1 MKISFGRFRGSFS
14 RHPRPQQTWLYLASA
29 RRTRGRAAEGV
40 FGLEPLEWQDR
51 MEVVRRPGG
60 FKQES
65 TSETKITPE
74 AEAGIASLSEGYPH
88 FIQQLAYSA
97 SEKDSDGNIMIDDV
111 MDGASSGGVDAAQPA
126 QRVSQTDEQKS

>member
-1 MKISFGRFRGSFS
+1 LSGIGGRLPAVISSLPAGHGSS
-14 RHPRPQQTWLYLASA
+14 
-29 RRTRGRAAEGV
+29 TRILEV

-51 MEVVRRPGG
+51 TEVVKRGLADSN
-60 FKQES
+60 KKS

-88 FIQQLAYSA
+88 FIQQFAYSA
-97 SEKDSDGNIMIDDV
+97 SEKDSDGNIMMDDV